1 MLETPKIPKVINYLL
16 EGPVVKSIFKISL
29 PIIFANVLLTAYQ
42 LIDTF
47 WVGRLGVNAVAAVS
61 LSFPLIFFL
70 NSLAMGFTLAGSIL
84 ISQYN
89 GKGDKRN
96 VDLALGQTFTFVT
109 LVAIVLSIIG
119 YFSAGFALSFLT
131 SDAAVL
137 PEATIYL
144 QISFITMVATFIY
157 TIFQSALRGIGE
169 VKLPM
174 IIILI
179 TVILNFLLDPLFM
192 FGYGPIPAMGVAG
205 VAYATLITEVLS
217 ALIGIGIL
225 IMGRYRLKL
234 LWVDLKPRFV
244 WIKKLFNLGLP
255 SSVEMSIRSLGMM
268 LMIVLVSTFGTL
280 TVAAYG
286 VGVKILSLAIIPAM
300 GFAMAATTLVGNNLG
315 AKQHKRVEKISK
327 AAIKIAFSTLT
338 VLGLLV
344 FLFAKPISAF
354 FVPNDIPLV
363 EMSAI
368 FIRIIAFTF
377 GLVGIQMVIIATIR
391 AAGEATTAMFLA
403 MLQTFF
409 LFVAGYILAV
419 IMHLGEDGLWWAYP
433 ISNVFGVIVAFLYYR
448 KKDWLKRELV

>member
-1 MLETPKIPKVINYLL
+1 MIETPKIPKVINYLL

-96 VDLALGQTFTFVT
+96 VDIALGQTFTFVT
-109 LVAIVLSIIG
+109 LIAIVLSIIG

-137 PEATIYL
+137 PEATVYL

-179 TVILNFLLDPLFM
+179 TVILNFLLDPIFM
-192 FGYGPIPAMGVAG
+192 FGYGQIPAMGVAG
-205 VAYATLITEVLS
+205 VAYATLITEMLS
-217 ALIGIGIL
+217 AVIGIGIL
-225 IMGRYRLKL
+225 ILGRYRLKL
-234 LWVDLKPRFV
+234 IWSDLKPRFS
-244 WIKKLFNLGLP
+244 WFKKLFNLGLP

-315 AKQHKRVEKISK
+315 AKQHARVEKIVK
-327 AAIKIAFSTLT
+327 AGMKIAFSTLT

-354 FVPNDIPLV
+354 LVPNDIPLI
-363 EMSAI
+363 EMSAT

-391 AAGEATTAMFLA
+391 AAGQATTAMFLA

-419 IMHLGEDGLWWAYP
+419 IMHLGETGLWWAYP
-433 ISNVFGVIVAFLYYR
+433 ASNVLGVVVAFLYYR